1 MQRRENGMGTIYQ
14 RDNGTWGGRIKE
26 KGKDGRTKYKC
37 FSGKSQAEVKRKIRE
52 YNKQSDAVDPTEV
65 SLETYMTDWLL
76 NAKCDYLN
84 KAKRQKLTDAVK
96 YVKQALWIIQ
106 IVQDG
111 EQDAFDN
118 MPENLQTSYQCE
130 KMESAIDSMDYA
142 SDHLEEAVQHMNRA
156 LELL

>member
-1 MQRRENGMGTIYQ
+1 M
-14 RDNGTWGGRIKE
+14 
-26 KGKDGRTKYKC
+26 
-37 FSGKSQAEVKRKIRE
+37 
-52 YNKQSDAVDPTEV
+52 
-65 SLETYMTDWLL
+65 
-76 NAKCDYLN
+76 N

-156 LELL
+156 LELLYEAKE